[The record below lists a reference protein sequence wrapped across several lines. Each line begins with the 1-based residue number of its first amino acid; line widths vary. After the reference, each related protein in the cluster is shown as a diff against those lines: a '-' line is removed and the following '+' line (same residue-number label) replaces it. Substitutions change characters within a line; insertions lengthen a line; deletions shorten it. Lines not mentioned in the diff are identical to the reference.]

1 MIAVLYVRWGGEKD
15 QGQQNVRRE
24 REKTKRRDER
34 EKTRVRE
41 KCLLTHSTKRERSNT
56 RHTYDPSHN

>member
-24 REKTKRRDER
+24 REKRQREEMR
-34 EKTRVRE
+34 EKRQE
-41 KCLLTHSTKRERSNT
+41 
-56 RHTYDPSHN
+56 